1 MKKTLIFS
9 LSTINNAGFYNDLMK
24 ELSKRDLL
32 KGRNLQ
38 LPFKRE
44 VDNFDLP
51 IGGFCS
57 LQYSTNPNRQLVLS
71 VDNYFSEIN
80 RDFSQQDSF
89 VYLKFANFVNFNAK
103 EVADYLEAEW
113 T

>member
-9 LSTINNAGFYNDLMK
+9 LSTINNSSFYNDLMK

-51 IGGFCS
+51 IGASCS
-57 LQYSTNPNRQLVLS
+57 LQYSAKPNRQLVLS
-71 VDNYFSEIN
+71 VDDYLLEIN
-80 RDFSQQDSF
+80 RDFSQQNNF
-89 VYLKFANFVNFNAK
+89 VYLKFSSFVNFNAK
-103 EVADYLEAEW
+103 EIADYLETEW